1 MARNKRAN
9 CRNCGKTMRSD
20 NIKRH
25 MNACAKDGNSTT
37 KKIDSSIDK
46 LIPTIKSVSKRGLK
60 KIVKEAVKEGT
71 SEIARLVTEKLLGQ
85 IDNMLYEQLCSSSS
99 SPSHF
104 HLVNRQ
110 HQQNLDGG
118 GTDWE
123 GEETLHEN
131 IAVRRG
137 LISADNTV
145 IGLVD
150 EDQKPKCG
158 KCRKVFCRRKDM
170 RRHEVT
176 CGERECDVC
185 HAVFSD
191 SVALKRHKNVHTDKF
206 KCKDCGKA
214 SAKGYGL
221 ARYQR
226 AHSGAV
232 SGSSTE
238 YNCEN
243 AA

>member
-1 MARNKRAN
+1 MGRNKRAN

-20 NIKRH
+20 NIQKH
-25 MNACAKDGNSTT
+25 MNVCAKDGGLEEEEMLNKSTT

-46 LIPTIKSVSKRGLK
+46 LIPTIKSASKRGLK

-150 EDQKPKCG
+150 EDQKSKCG
-158 KCRKVFCRRKDM
+158 KCCKVFA
-170 RRHEVT
+170 V
-176 CGERECDVC
+176 ER
-185 HAVFSD
+185 
-191 SVALKRHKNVHTDKF
+191 T
-206 KCKDCGKA
+206 
-214 SAKGYGL
+214 
-221 ARYQR
+221 
-226 AHSGAV
+226 
-232 SGSSTE
+232 
-238 YNCEN
+238 
-243 AA
+243 